1 MKQTEKTA
9 KNETEPME
17 QAILRVAER
26 LFLDKGFALTS
37 TTEIA
42 REAGCNQALVHYY
55 FRTKENLFEKI
66 FEQKIRMLISNIF
79 SIDREGGT
87 FEEKLRR
94 KIEAHFEIL
103 KKNPKIPFLVINEIT
118 TNPERIASL
127 RDSIGE
133 LPLSVY
139 ATFEQDLQK
148 EIAQGRV
155 RETNALDLMFSALS
169 LNLATFLV
177 RPVLQNILGLTDE
190 AMDGFLEHRK
200 EENVKIILQSLKP

>member
-17 QAILRVAER
+17 QAILRAAER

-42 REAGCNQALVHYY
+42 LEAGCNQALVHYY

-87 FEEKLRR
+87 FE
-94 KIEAHFEIL
+94 
-103 KKNPKIPFLVINEIT
+103 
-118 TNPERIASL
+118 
-127 RDSIGE
+127 
-133 LPLSVY
+133 
-139 ATFEQDLQK
+139 
-148 EIAQGRV
+148 
-155 RETNALDLMFSALS
+155 
-169 LNLATFLV
+169 
-177 RPVLQNILGLTDE
+177 
-190 AMDGFLEHRK
+190 
-200 EENVKIILQSLKP
+200 

>member
-17 QAILRVAER
+17 QAILRAAER

-66 FEQKIRMLISNIF
+66 
-79 SIDREGGT
+79 

>member
-17 QAILRVAER
+17 QAILRAAER

-94 KIEAHFEIL
+94 KIEAHFEIR
-103 KKNPKIPFLVINEIT
+103 KSPFWSSTRSRRTRNGSHRCAT
-118 TNPERIASL
+118 ASANC
-127 RDSIGE
+127 R
-133 LPLSVY
+133 
-139 ATFEQDLQK
+139 
-148 EIAQGRV
+148 
-155 RETNALDLMFSALS
+155 
-169 LNLATFLV
+169 
-177 RPVLQNILGLTDE
+177 
-190 AMDGFLEHRK
+190 
-200 EENVKIILQSLKP
+200 

>member
-17 QAILRVAER
+17 QAILRAAER

-94 KIEAHFEIL
+94 KIEAHF
-103 KKNPKIPFLVINEIT
+103 EIT